1 MLITFLL
8 VLIIIVIIVLIHVAI
23 NYWLLNVK
31 YSHLRLVAKY
41 NFSNQRLV
49 DKYTKEAT
57 DGGLLEL

>member
-41 NFSNQRLV
+41 
-49 DKYTKEAT
+49 TKEAT